1 MLRQLLRVLNETIN
15 AWKEFT
21 SEDGDIAYFSCL
33 ISTELNEQSQNAQD
47 SLRAI
52 NDIFKDL
59 DKLQGK
65 LLYHLECCLAR
76 ADAVS
81 YFLSVARLRSQHADY
96 IPIQLR
102 LQMTVEN
109 RKVTNTAAMAEI
121 RATSAFFFS
130 MGPMSSVINA
140 GSMITRTAST
150 G

>member
-1 MLRQLLRVLNETIN
+1 MAHRITNPEQAFDFTQKALKMLRQLLRVLNETIN

-21 SEDGDIAYFSCL
+21 SEEGDIAYFSTL

-81 YFLSVARLRSQHADY
+81 YFPSVVWLRSQHADY

-109 RKVTNTAAMAEI
+109 RKAAQRSGIIAEF
-121 RATSAFFFS
+121 AN
-130 MGPMSSVINA
+130 SV
-140 GSMITRTAST
+140 RPK
-150 G
+150 